1 MCPHTTKEKKL
12 SKKEQMLL
20 DLLYMCPHTTVH
32 VSSYCYT
39 CVKEKKLSKKEQ
51 MLLDIA
57 AKKAK
62 GTENKLEGEWKELL
76 KSLEKSTNASAKI
89 KDLDDFCRRCQ
100 TSSLRPH
107 TLVA

>member
-1 MCPHTTKEKKL
+1 MCVL
-12 SKKEQMLL
+12 I
-20 DLLYMCPHTTVH
+20 LLYMRPHTAI
-32 VSSYCYT
+32 